1 MKNLCTALLAVLF
14 LTACGDGDFHQSI
27 NTPQPSQPT
36 LTPTPTPTP
45 APVVDEVQQDI
56 DLIIEE
62 ENQYRLALG
71 QQALTPGL
79 SCSVVKITSGTC
91 LFSNSPGVGCSNTNV
106 INVSGQTVYNY
117 SYVGSFAQEEGPISA
132 PNLLLPP
139 ALRPLFINQNHRIIC
154 TGFIVARQSG
164 YYGFSLTSDD
174 ASVLIINNAQVIN
187 HDNAHAMTEKF
198 GVAFLRRG
206 VTPIAIHYAQTTG
219 PSFGLILKSGGE
231 VVKGRYFYR

>member
-1 MKNLCTALLAVLF
+1 MKNLYTALLAVLL
-14 LTACGDGDFHQSI
+14 LTACGDGDFRQDI
-27 NTPQPSQPT
+27 NIPQPSQPNA
-36 LTPTPTPTP
+36 TPTPTPT
-45 APVVDEVQQDI
+45 PVVDEVQQDI

-79 SCSVVKITSGTC
+79 SCSVVKINSGTC
-91 LFSNSPGVGCSNTNV
+91 LFSNSTAAWCNNTNV
-106 INVSGQTVYNY
+106 INVTGQTVYNY

-132 PNLLLPP
+132 PNFLLPS
-139 ALRPLFINQNHRIIC
+139 ALRPFFINQNHRIIC

-164 YYGFSLTSDD
+164 YYGFSLESDD

-206 VTPIAIHYAQTTG
+206 VSPIAIHYAQTTG
-219 PSFGLILKSGGE
+219 PTFGLILKSGGE
-231 VVKGRYFYR
+231 VVEGRYFYR